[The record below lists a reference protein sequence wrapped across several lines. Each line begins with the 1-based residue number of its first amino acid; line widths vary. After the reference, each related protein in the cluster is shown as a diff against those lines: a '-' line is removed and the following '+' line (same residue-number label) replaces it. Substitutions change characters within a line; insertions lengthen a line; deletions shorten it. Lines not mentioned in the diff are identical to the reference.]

1 MIADTPPQSPI
12 EPVPWLNELSFL
24 SDVLEA
30 HGVVVVAF
38 LRKVDADTG
47 LIGARLAEL
56 QPMVQGR
63 ARLVRI
69 DSVVEP
75 GPARLCRIQR
85 FPTLVFFRN
94 GLEIGRL
101 EGMRTAAQYAL
112 AVDIAESAL
121 PGVESV
127 PGSYPPP

>member
-1 MIADTPPQSPI
+1 MLVES
-12 EPVPWLNELSFL
+12 VPWLSELAFL
-24 SDVLEA
+24 SDVVEA
-30 HGVVVVAF
+30 PGVVVVAF
-38 LRKVDADTG
+38 LRKADADTG

-56 QPMVQGR
+56 EPMVAGR
-63 ARLVRI
+63 ARLLRI
-69 DSVVEP
+69 DAVAEP
-75 GPARLCRIQR
+75 GPARLYRVRQ

-101 EGMRTAAQYAL
+101 EGLRTAAQYAL

-127 PGSYPPP
+127 RSSDTAP